1 MKGHKYIKVITNGLF
16 VCLLMLNTKIAAQ
29 KVSDLQ
35 IDFGTTPS
43 ATLPLDVA
51 LKHRFTV
58 KNTGNAELVVD
69 LRTRVVDTNQEAPT
83 FPQPPTLYF
92 APQEEISV
100 AVILDAA
107 IGNLN
112 QLPVGD
118 NTRTVEYKFINRS
131 NTNDTLKVS
140 NTYQIKVLDK
150 TKITGSFQIFGK
162 VVDQN
167 GAGIANAQL
176 NLETGTDFSLPDGSR
191 NDGTFQYNV
200 PAHSKWML
208 KASKQGYSDA
218 YAFIEP
224 GNSGPY
230 QLKLL
235 PAPDVAVQFQQTKT
249 VNVEFGFW
257 QGAVSSDEQYVLLT
271 QGMEIWQNESVRPL
285 AKLFLYKVDGTKVW
299 EYAMGYDSWGLSMSG
314 DRAFVAYAQKHPTQ
328 PEIGLLDGMTGTPI
342 WKKKLDLQNFPTG
355 SIYIGHNSNEI
366 RISNTKQFVSVGT
379 GEGDFYLLRLSDGQ
393 LLWRK
398 FLKGQ
403 VRNSQFSS
411 DDQYVYVG
419 SDPWLVKLRT
429 SDGSEVWRSYISS
442 WPLHYGLKISPD
454 GNLIASMV
462 KSGEVTVIRTSDGKK
477 VWGYDQ
483 GVIGQW
489 LDFSVDSKLLASAAF
504 GGTWIF
510 DALTGKP
517 LWRSKGTKAGY
528 FTDKYLLLFNEI
540 YTLDG
545 TRIYMLPDNNI
556 GGQFAFMNKDASRVV
571 LAAGQMYSPGIGISF
586 FNGSIISS
594 VEDNIE
600 QLPSTFALSQNYPN
614 PFNPETVISYQLS
627 AFSKVSLKIYD
638 ILGREVATLV
648 NEYQQPGI
656 YNSQFSIRNYQ
667 LSSGVYFYTLK
678 ATPQSGGQAGDYIQT
693 KKMIFLK

>member
-1 MKGHKYIKVITNGLF
+1 MERKKYIKTIINGLF
-16 VCLLMLNTKIAAQ
+16 ASLLILNTKTAAQ

-35 IDFGTTPS
+35 INFGTTPS

-58 KNTGNAELVVD
+58 KNTGNAELIVD

-83 FPQPPTLYF
+83 FPQPPSLYF
-92 APQEEISV
+92 SPQEEISV

-118 NTRTVEYKFINRS
+118 HTRTVEYKFINRS
-131 NTNDTLKVS
+131 SPNDTLKIT
-140 NTYQIKVLDK
+140 NTYQIKILDK
-150 TKITGSFQIFGK
+150 TNITGSFQIFGK

-167 GAGIANAQL
+167 GVAIANAQL

-200 PAHSKWML
+200 PTHSKWML

-218 YAFIEP
+218 YAFVEP
-224 GNSGPY
+224 SKSGPY
-230 QLKLL
+230 QLQLL
-235 PAPDVAVQFQQTKT
+235 PAPGVTVQFQQTKT
-249 VNVEFGFW
+249 VDTDFGFW
-257 QGAVSSDEQYVLLT
+257 QGTVSSDEQYVLLT

-299 EYAMGYDSWGLSMSG
+299 EYPMGYDSWGLSMSG

-328 PEIGLLDGMTGTPI
+328 PEIGLLDGTTGMPI

-355 SIYIGHNSNEI
+355 SFYIGHSSNEI
-366 RISNTKQFVSVGT
+366 RISNIKQFVSVGT
-379 GEGDFYLLRLSDGQ
+379 GEGDFYLLRLSDGE

-419 SDPWLVKLRT
+419 SDPWLVKLKT
-429 SDGSEVWRSYISS
+429 SDGSEIWRSNISS

-454 GNLIASMV
+454 GTLIASMV
-462 KSGEVTVIRTSDGKK
+462 KSGEITVIRTSDGNK

-489 LDFSVDSKLLASAAF
+489 LDFSVDGKLLASAAF

-510 DALTGKP
+510 DVSTGKP

-528 FTDKYLLLFNEI
+528 FNEKYLLLFNEI

-556 GGQFAFMNKDASRVV
+556 GGQFAFINRDATRVV
-571 LAAGQMYSPGIGISF
+571 FAAGQMNSPGIGISF
-586 FNGSIISS
+586 YNGSVISS
-594 VEDNIE
+594 VEDNNE
-600 QLPSTFALSQNYPN
+600 QLPSTFTLSQNYPN
-614 PFNPETVISYQLS
+614 PFNPETVISFQLS
-627 AFSKVSLKIYD
+627 AFSFVTLKVYD
-638 ILGREVATLV
+638 VLGREVASLV
-648 NEYQQPGI
+648 NEEKPAGRYQINWNGTD
-656 YNSQFSIRNYQ
+656 NFGGKVT
-667 LSSGVYFYTLK
+667 SGVYFYTLK
-678 ATPQSGGQAGDYIQT
+678 AGNFSSVR
-693 KKMIFLK
+693 KMVVLK

>member
-1 MKGHKYIKVITNGLF
+1 MGERKYIKIIIKGLLTG
-16 VCLLMLNTKIAAQ
+16 LLVFNTKIIAQ
-29 KVSDLQ
+29 TASDLQ
-35 IDFGTTPS
+35 INFGSTPS

-58 KNTGNAELVVD
+58 KNTGNAELIVD

-92 APQEEISV
+92 SPQEEISV

-107 IGNLN
+107 TGNLN

-118 NTRTVEYKFINRS
+118 HTRTVEYKFINRS
-131 NTNDTLKVS
+131 SPNDTLKIT
-140 NTYQIKVLDK
+140 NTYQIKILDK
-150 TKITGSFQIFGK
+150 TNITGSFQIFGK

-167 GAGIANAQL
+167 GAVIANAQL

-200 PAHSKWML
+200 PTHSKWML

-224 GNSGPY
+224 GKSGPY
-230 QLKLL
+230 QLQLL
-235 PAPDVAVQFQQTKT
+235 PAPDITVQFQQTKT
-249 VNVEFGFW
+249 VNTEFGFW

-271 QGMEIWQNESVRPL
+271 QGMEIWQNESIRPL

-299 EYAMGYDSWGLSMSG
+299 EYPMGYDSWGLSMSG

-328 PEIGLLDGMTGTPI
+328 PEIGLLDGTTGALI

-355 SIYIGHNSNEI
+355 SFFIGHNSNEI

-419 SDPWLVKLRT
+419 SDPWLVKLKT
-429 SDGSEVWRSYISS
+429 SDGSEIWRSNISS

-454 GNLIASMV
+454 GTLIAAMV
-462 KSGEVTVIRTSDGKK
+462 KSGEITVISTSDGKK
-477 VWGYDQ
+477 MWSYDQ

-489 LDFSVDSKLLASAAF
+489 LDFSVDGKLLASAAF

-510 DALTGKP
+510 DVSTGKP

-528 FTDKYLLLFNEI
+528 FNEKYLLLFNEI

-556 GGQFAFMNKDASRVV
+556 GGQFAFINKDASRVV
-571 LAAGQMYSPGIGISF
+571 FAAGQMNSSGIGISF

-594 VEDNIE
+594 VEDDNE
-600 QLPSTFALSQNYPN
+600 PLPSTFTLSQNYPN
-614 PFNPETVISYQLS
+614 PFNPATTIDFTLAQ
-627 AFSKVSLKIYD
+627 AGMATLKIFNL
-638 ILGREVATLV
+638 LGEEITTLV
-648 NEYQQPGI
+648 NKNLPAGKHSYKF
-656 YNSQFSIRNYQ
+656 NSEG
-667 LSSGVYFYTLK
+667 LVSGVYFYSLK
-678 ATPQSGGQAGDYIQT
+678 AGNFSSV
-693 KKMIFLK
+693 KKMVVLK